1 MNTAIVVDPA
11 LIRKYDKAGPYCLRP
26 TLSVGISR
34 QPTD

>member
-11 LIRKYDKAGPYCLRP
+11 LIRKYDKAGPRYLRP
-26 TLSVGISR
+26 TRSDGISG